1 MKTVIM
7 VAEKPSLA
15 QSIAN
20 ILSKKTCDYR
30 QEIMKKKT
38 FPYYVFTLPGRVSM
52 EPVLSTSGK
61 LSSLPLVNR

>member
-20 ILSKKTCDYR
+20 ILSN
-30 QEIMKKKT
+30 IM
-38 FPYYVFTLPGRVSM
+38 M
-52 EPVLSTSGK
+52 ENMTNNALETYDILQRAGARLTP
-61 LSSLPLVNR
+61 

>member
-30 QEIMKKKT
+30 QEIMKKN
-38 FPYYVFTLPGRVSM
+38 PSHSM
-52 EPVLSTSGK
+52 FLLYQEGFQW
-61 LSSLPLVNR
+61 SLCCQ